1 MMRAGSELVRH
12 QHALAL
18 VTGDSLG
25 QVASQTL
32 ANVAVITPAAD
43 VPVLR
48 PLITYDKR
56 ETVDIARTIGTF
68 EAHPKDLACRAV
80 PRMPTTAA
88 EPGQIRT
95 CEEEIGI
102 GGLVSAAV
110 QEPFIVLAR
119 DGRIVGKEERS

>member
-1 MMRAGSELVRH
+1 VRR

-18 VTGDSLG
+18 VTGENLG

-32 ANVAVITPAAD
+32 SNVAVIAPAAD
-43 VPVLR
+43 VLVLR

-56 ETVDIARTIGTF
+56 ETVDIARAIGTF

-88 EPGQIRT
+88 DPA
-95 CEEEIGI
+95 EILEFERQLDLQGI
-102 GGLVSAAV
+102 VSAAID
-110 QEPFIVLAR
+110 EPSVVLAR
-119 DGRIVGKEERS
+119 NGSIRMKEKDP